1 MAETKT
7 TTKTTTKSTAVKTS
21 TKSTTTKTAKTTA
34 TKAVEKKA
42 PAKTATKTTAKAE
55 VKPVEE
61 KVVVA
66 EKKAQKQIRVTLVRS
81 TIGYDKRQGRIVE
94 ALGLGKLNS
103 SHVLP
108 DNPCVRGMIFHVKH
122 LVKVE
127 ELN

>member
-7 TTKTTTKSTAVKTS
+7 TKTTTTKSTAVKTPAKS
-21 TKSTTTKTAKTTA
+21 ATKSTAKTTA

-42 PAKTATKTTAKAE
+42 PAKTPAK
-55 VKPVEE
+55 VEE
-61 KVVVA
+61 KPVA
-66 EKKAQKQIRVTLVRS
+66 VKEVKAEAKAQKQIRVTLVRS